1 MVYITSNIETF
12 TKTSFHLT
20 DETVSCATDQ
30 KKTSI
35 KHTGAPRLINFWNK
49 TSWYFIWSEALAS
62 IDERAS
68 IDKITNSGF
77 HQKETR
83 TTFCLFI
90 KLVHMVYSYSYL

>member
-35 KHTGAPRLINFWNK
+35 KHIGAPRLINFWNK
-49 TSWYFIWSEALAS
+49 TSW
-62 IDERAS
+62 
-68 IDKITNSGF
+68 
-77 HQKETR
+77 
-83 TTFCLFI
+83 
-90 KLVHMVYSYSYL
+90 